1 MNPTSD
7 EYCDLLDNILTN
19 SPLGN
24 PTKAN
29 LYKTYGYYA
38 ETPVIPLDFLPRI
51 SRYYGKTLHANITLS
66 QKGHLVKWTKEN
78 PNANDIINALKSVQH
93 GIPHSFVI
101 LSKSPKN
108 YIQTNV
114 ASLEYRDGSLQRR
127 YFCPPEYLSSVK
139 IQKAFLSYAQGCSW
153 WKKQVL
159 WGKGY
164 AP

>member
-1 MNPTSD
+1 MLPTPK
-7 EYCDLLDNILTN
+7 EFCNLVDNILTN

-38 ETPVIPLDFLPRI
+38 ETPVIPLDLVPRI
-51 SRYYGKTLHANITLS
+51 SRYYGKTLRVNITLS
-66 QKGHLVKWTKEN
+66 QKGHLIKWTKEN
-78 PNANDIINALKSVQH
+78 PNVSDIIKALRSVQH
-93 GIPHSFVI
+93 GIPHSFVT
-101 LSKSPKN
+101 LSKSPKS

-114 ASLEYRDGSLQRR
+114 MSLEYQEGSLEKR

-153 WKKQVL
+153 WQKQILWKK
-159 WGKGY
+159 G
-164 AP
+164 